1 MKLTNLFNLIFLIFS
16 LFQAEILRG
25 QNTCDC
31 PIYNT
36 LEKDLK
42 TSIYSES
49 IDSSKINKLSSPLT
63 NSTNE
68 ICKVRGYEFLAE
80 VFFNKSL
87 VDSADKYIKQA
98 FTLLNKNTC
107 NEAVFYDNY
116 SLKLKLFYQ
125 KQEYNEAI
133 NYGYKALNIAENEKD
148 IEKQAETLAAISRI
162 FNRMQ
167 QYEKVL
173 DYSRRAL
180 LLIQKS
186 PPSVK
191 KAILL
196 EVLAQNYN
204 SYRQI
209 KFNNLYVETR
219 KSHTDKEAG
228 EIIKKLTKTDK
239 YLDTIRLFTNESK
252 NLAQQFNHKATLIK
266 AYRHLQTVETSLD
279 NDELAIRYIDSSLI
293 YCDRNVDFSSLFVG
307 FGDKADIYWKLNNK
321 TLAAQNADSCLFY
334 AQKTDI
340 PLSIANAFLTK
351 SEIAAYSDNW
361 KDAYYSLREVKIIM
375 DSVQNIDRTKAVNEL
390 EKKYN
395 QAKNEKT
402 IKELAQEKRIYLLL
416 ALAAL
421 LGIVIFIFY
430 LRQQKL
436 KHNQIIMETE
446 QRLNRARMNPHFFF
460 NALTSLQSFALREND
475 GKSLASNISKFSH
488 IMRETLESSY
498 KEYVTIEQEIE
509 FLNEY
514 LEIQKIR
521 FPKKFTYKIEARE
534 DLEIDELLIP
544 SMILQPFV
552 ENSIEHGFAGL
563 EQDGHVDVFFK
574 KDKTEILIEISDNGK
589 GLSTAQKI
597 PNEHI
602 SRASQIIK
610 DRIYLLNIKLK
621 TKARFSIDNQ
631 ADGSGVLVKIF
642 LPIMFQNDNP

>member
-16 LFQAEILRG
+16 LFQVEILRG

-42 TSIYSES
+42 TFIYSES
-49 IDSSKINKLSSPLT
+49 RDSSDINRLSSALI

-68 ICKVRGYEFLAE
+68 VCKARGFEFLAE
-80 VFFNKSL
+80 IALLNRRYDDTEKYLKNASNYWDKNTCKDTDLIQNYRLWSVYFHFKADYKESLVYCFKALEVAENNKKSL
-87 VDSADKYIKQA
+87 V
-98 FTLLNKNTC
+98 
-107 NEAVFYDNY
+107 
-116 SLKLKLFYQ
+116 
-125 KQEYNEAI
+125 
-133 NYGYKALNIAENEKD
+133 KALFLSKIAVNFIRLLQYDKALEYSH
-148 IEKQAETLAAISRI
+148 QALP
-162 FNRMQ
+162 
-167 QYEKVL
+167 
-173 DYSRRAL
+173 
-180 LLIQKS
+180 LIKNL
-186 PPSVK
+186 PPSVE
-191 KAILL
+191 KAISL
-196 EVLAQNYN
+196 EDLASAYLVYHEVKI
-204 SYRQI
+204 SEEY
-209 KFNNLYVETR
+209 
-219 KSHTDKEAG
+219 
-228 EIIKKLTKTDK
+228 IKKTANLSKDIALK
-239 YLDTIRLFTNESK
+239 MVPLSSFDSILDTVYNFAQESNILSK
-252 NLAQQFNHKATLIK
+252 QFNHTRTLIK
-266 AYRHLQTVETSLD
+266 SFRKLQVVEFWHNHLNKALM
-279 NDELAIRYIDSSLI
+279 YIDSSLM
-293 YCDRNVDFSSLFVG
+293 YCKVGINDSDLFMAY
-307 FGDKADIYWKLNNK
+307 GDKADIYFKLKNSV
-321 TLAAQNADSCLFY
+321 LASEYADSCLFY
-334 AQKTDI
+334 AKKI
-340 PLSIANAFLTK
+340 GVPLSIANAYYTV
-351 SEIAAYSDNW
+351 SDIAELSSNW
-361 KDAYYSLREVKIIM
+361 KKAFYSLREVKIIM